1 MPDAQQTQLFCVA
14 DRTYYDTPD
23 RLPDEA
29 SRYPLDSGPV
39 PEGWSRPRAGL
50 WTTLRPTGREL
61 PEQGWKIHLS
71 ALPENA
77 AHVLETAA
85 RVCLARR
92 VAFKFLRSE
101 RALRLALNKHMA
113 RSSAGK
119 FVTVYPS
126 DDAEFSLLL
135 RELTD
140 ALDGTPGPY
149 ILTDLRIGAGPVHV
163 RFGAYRELWCDD
175 PDDPEGRPVLAL
187 RTPSGALV
195 PDRRDP
201 VFHTPEW
208 VAVPPELGPHLA
220 ARAAARDD
228 SFRYRVREALRH
240 SNAGGIYLAEHLD
253 TGERVVL
260 REARPYSGLDGAGTD
275 AVTRLHREHRVLQR
289 LAGLPCV
296 PAVHGTAT
304 VWEHHFLIEEF
315 VPGRTLMAELIDRYP
330 VVRTFDADDGTLD
343 AYAAWLRDVTARLTA
358 ALAAIHARGIRF
370 GDLHPDNIILRP
382 DGSLCLVDFEYA
394 TDLDD
399 TSVPLAGAAGFVA
412 PPGTTGRDADLYGL
426 WATWLMML
434 VPFVEM
440 LDRDPAKA
448 AYYEAWARR
457 RFRLGANEGPRRPG
471 SARPGA
477 PTSAADAP
485 YAANAPSTAPAA
497 RAPYATRPA
506 QAPYATDAAPT
517 PYATEAP
524 PTPYATHPA
533 SGPSPADEAALPA
546 RLLDVP
552 EPDWPTLRRLLV
564 AGIHRAATPE
574 RRDRLFPGDPEGFG
588 DGGVGLA
595 YGAAGVVS
603 ALHRAGE
610 PVPGEYADWLHD
622 AARRRL
628 ARGAGA
634 ARGLWDGPLGAAV
647 ALDRLGRRDQALD
660 LLDGCLR
667 LPAPRS
673 PGLYGGAAGLG
684 LALCRFGR
692 VEAAAR
698 IADALPGRTRR
709 AGLMYG
715 LSGAALLH
723 LRLHALTGD
732 PRRLTAARRALEH
745 DLAHCVRTA
754 DGALQVRD
762 GHRHLLYVDRGS
774 VGIALVAHA
783 YLAVED
789 HAAFRELTAS
799 AARGAGH
806 EIVREPGLFHGR
818 AGFIAA
824 LSVLTGPK
832 SPSTLAPVRRLPFH
846 LVARSH
852 TLLTPGARLHRFST
866 DLATGSAGV
875 LLALH
880 AALAPSDSAGDF
892 LSFLAAS
899 S

>member
-1 MPDAQQTQLFCVA
+1 MANAQETQLFCVA

-23 RLPDEA
+23 RLPDDA

-39 PEGWSRPRAGL
+39 PDGWSRPRAGL

-85 RVCLARR
+85 RVCLARG

-119 FVTVYPS
+119 FVTIYP
-126 DDAEFSLLL
+126 DGDAQF
-135 RELTD
+135 RELLGELTE

-163 RFGAYRELWCDD
+163 RYGAYRELWCEN
-175 PDDPEGRPVLAL
+175 PDGAADPERRPVLAL

-208 VAVPPELGPHLA
+208 VDVPPELGPHLA

-228 SFRYRVREALRH
+228 AFRYRVREALRH

-260 REARPYSGLDGAGTD
+260 REARPHSGLDGAGTD

-304 VWEHHFLIEEF
+304 VWEHHFLIEEY
-315 VPGRTLMAELIDRYP
+315 VPGRTLMAELVDRYP
-330 VVRTFDADDGTLD
+330 VVRTFDADDRTLD
-343 AYAAWLRDVTARLTA
+343 DYAAWLRDITARLTD
-358 ALAAIHARGIRF
+358 ALAAIHARGVRF

-394 TDLDD
+394 ADLDD
-399 TSVPLAGAAGFVA
+399 TTVPLAGAAGFVA
-412 PPGTTGRDADLYGL
+412 PAGTGGRDADLYGL

-440 LDRDPAKA
+440 LDRDPGKA

-457 RFRLGANEGPRRPG
+457 RFRLAPGEGPVRPG
-471 SARPGA
+471 SPPAGSARAGA
-477 PTSAADAP
+477 PASTAVNALVPAADSARAARDPYVARDP
-485 YAANAPSTAPAA
+485 YAA
-497 RAPYATRPA
+497 RDPY
-506 QAPYATDAAPT
+506 
-517 PYATEAP
+517 
-524 PTPYATHPA
+524 
-533 SGPSPADEAALPA
+533 GDEATLPA

-552 EPDWPTLRRLLV
+552 EPDWPTLRHLLV

-588 DGGVGLA
+588 DGGIGLA

-610 PVPGEYADWLHD
+610 PVPAEYADWLHD
-622 AARRRL
+622 AALRRL

-692 VEAAAR
+692 VEEAAR
-698 IADALPGRTRR
+698 IADTLPARAPR
-709 AGLMYG
+709 AGLMHG
-715 LSGAALLH
+715 QSGAALLQ

-732 PRRLTAARRALEH
+732 PRRLAAARRALER
-745 DLAHCVRTA
+745 DLSHCVRTA

-789 HAAFRELTAS
+789 HAAFRELVAS

-824 LSVLTGPK
+824 LSVLAGPK
-832 SPSTLAPVRRLPFH
+832 SPATLAPVRRLPFH

-852 TLLTPGARLHRFST
+852 TLLTPGARLQRFSA

-880 AALAPSDSAGDF
+880 AALSPSDSAGDF